1 MRSILLALVFAATAF
16 RVHGEGTIRFANSE
30 QTAVYVS
37 ESDNSLRFA
46 TAKDNLL
53 IGVFYGPG
61 KSPAESLLPAP
72 GLASV
77 GLDPGVMTNAPISF
91 SIPGTEPLQ
100 LVSLQVRAWD
110 AALGPDGWRLARA
123 AWQASSGAWSCD
135 EGGKFYG
142 ETKVNEFV
150 LAPPDFPFGTIIWQT
165 FNAQD
170 QERFEPLVLHACPDP
185 PVRTNIP
192 PQVVMKW
199 PIQGGFY
206 SDDTYFKMKAEA
218 SDPDGR
224 IAQVSFYANA
234 ELIGTVSNPPY
245 NVLWRVG
252 TLGIQVTYLKAVA
265 MDDKGATNES
275 RSVRISL
282 SGTRP
287 VFPFVQI
294 VAPSNG
300 MMLPANHSFEF
311 TAEVLTSRFD
321 AGPIEFVVDQIP
333 VGQAEGEPRLS
344 AITPPSSIT
353 VSNLAE
359 GDHTLLVRYLGQ
371 NGEYCACN
379 QILRS
384 IHVVR
389 LGIHSP
395 RRTPAGHAQ
404 FDVVTSYPD
413 RDTIIEASPDLENW
427 MPLATNVPVSTSFIF
442 TDTTSVSA
450 SNWFYRAR
458 VPAE

>member
-1 MRSILLALVFAATAF
+1 
-16 RVHGEGTIRFANSE
+16 
-30 QTAVYVS
+30 
-37 ESDNSLRFA
+37 
-46 TAKDNLL
+46 
-53 IGVFYGPG
+53 
-61 KSPAESLLPAP
+61 
-72 GLASV
+72 
-77 GLDPGVMTNAPISF
+77 MT
-91 SIPGTEPLQ
+91 
-100 LVSLQVRAWD
+100 W
-110 AALGPDGWRLARA
+110 
-123 AWQASSGAWSCD
+123 
-135 EGGKFYG
+135 
-142 ETKVNEFV
+142 
-150 LAPPDFPFGTIIWQT
+150 
-165 FNAQD
+165 
-170 QERFEPLVLHACPDP
+170 
-185 PVRTNIP
+185 PV
-192 PQVVMKW
+192 QS
-199 PIQGGFY
+199 GFY
-206 SDDTYFKMKAEA
+206 SDETFFKMKAEA

-234 ELIGTVSNPPY
+234 VLIGTVTNPPY
-245 NVLWRVG
+245 NVLLRVG
-252 TLGIQVTYLKAVA
+252 DSGPQLTRLKAVA
-265 MDDKGATNES
+265 TDNQGATSES
-275 RSVRISL
+275 RTVGIAP

-294 VAPSNG
+294 IGPSNE
-300 MMLPANHSFEF
+300 MTLPANHSFEF
-311 TAEVLTSRFD
+311 TAEVLTSKFD
-321 AGPIEFVVDQIP
+321 AGPIEFVVDDIP
-333 VGQAEGEPRLS
+333 VGQAEGESFLT
-344 AITPPSSIT
+344 ATTPPSSIT

-404 FDVVTSYPD
+404 FDVVTSFPG

-442 TDTTSVSA
+442 TDTTSVST